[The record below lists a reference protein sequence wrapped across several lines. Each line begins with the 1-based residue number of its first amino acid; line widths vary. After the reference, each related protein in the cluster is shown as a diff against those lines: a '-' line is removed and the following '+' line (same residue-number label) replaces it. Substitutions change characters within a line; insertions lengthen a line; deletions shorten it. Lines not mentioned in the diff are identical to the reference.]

1 MTPPKSTGEKK
12 GELIQL
18 RVEKSF
24 ADQLNNLAVRKQIPL
39 SIMLRTWMADKLLDE
54 TKQGYNER
62 STWIEERIA
71 KLSLSTFEEGP
82 LVVVHA
88 FPMSGKA
95 KLTVETLKEHASSL
109 VPGYGHR
116 NYARSE
122 IVQNGVIMTVRG
134 GGEDGKLDA
143 RGEGFKT
150 GEIESALSV
159 PCEDNQFF
167 SNHLDYLIVTAV
179 RGLCSIYKAH
189 NIEIGYVF
197 RISLLRTKN
206 FAPVVHKVLA
216 STEPLKSFK
225 EDRIDLREITITSPD
240 QLATMAATG
249 EFLIETLDEIAHS
262 AGLPCS
268 KSFDQSHKWVN
279 PVH

>member
-1 MTPPKSTGEKK
+1 MTPAKPTSAKK

-24 ADQLNNLAVRKQIPL
+24 ADQLNNLAERKQIPL
-39 SIMLRTWMADKLLDE
+39 STMLRTWIADKLLDE
-54 TKQGYNER
+54 TKQGYVER
-62 STWIEERIA
+62 SAWIEERIA
-71 KLSLSTFEEGP
+71 MLPFSTFDEGP
-82 LVVVHA
+82 IVLVHA

-95 KLTVETLKEHASSL
+95 KLTVETLKQHASSL

-116 NYARSE
+116 NYSRSE
-122 IVQNGVIMTVRG
+122 IVQNGVIMTVKA

-159 PCEDNQFF
+159 PCEDSQFF

-189 NIEIGYVF
+189 DIEIGYVF
-197 RISLLRTKN
+197 RISLLRVKG
-206 FAPVVHKVLA
+206 FAPVEHKVLA
-216 STEPLKSFK
+216 STHPLKSFK
-225 EDRIDLREITITSPD
+225 EDRINLREITITSPD
-240 QLATMAATG
+240 QLASTAATG

-268 KSFDQSHKWVN
+268 KSFDQSLKWVN